1 MTLRIEGNPFIIRF
15 KTIMILEVRIFYM
28 CIEGNP
34 FIIRF
39 KTFPTMYYRDVEIDI
54 VLKVIHL

>member
-1 MTLRIEGNPFIIRF
+1 
-15 KTIMILEVRIFYM
+15 MILEVRIFYM